1 MPRFSNFY
9 LICIF
14 IYESF
19 KNREEQDFH
28 VEGHGPVL
36 DVPDVVLDALVDR
49 GVAAE
54 AVDLGPA
61 GHARA
66 DLMLDH
72 VARDFFLKHLDELG
86 ALRTRADEGHL
97 AGEDVEELRELV
109 DGGFPDEAADAG
121 DARVA
126 RDGPALLFVGF
137 GLLHHGAEL
146 IHHERL
152 VMKADTL
159 LLEDDRARRGE
170 LDEGRDDEHD
180 RAEEDDAD
188 EGTADVDGTLRGGL
202 DRVGERDVPDVDD
215 REAVHVF
222 GDRLR
227 VDDVVIVRDELRVN
241 TGLLADVDDPV
252 ELRVGCERQGDRDFV
267 DGVLREDVLELGD
280 AADDTNALVA
290 FADFG
295 DVVDDAVD
303 VVAPVRVAAAGVDEL
318 VGGVREANE
327 HDVLLVEALPAEAR
341 EDVADAEAFDRRQ
354 GDVDDRERDEHTGRE
369 VAEVS
374 GASEREE
381 DRGQQHETDGAGLA
395 DVPEL
400 GALRVGA
407 LRLVQVERPVEKEVR
422 RYDRNERSK
431 IDLRRE
437 YAVACREDRCDDR
450 QEPCEGVGRAD
461 DEDVQ
466 KDMKLI

>member
-14 IYESF
+14 VYESF

-36 DVPDVVLDALVDR
+36 DVPDVILDALVDR

-61 GHARA
+61 GHAWT

-72 VARDFFLKHLDELG
+72 VAWDLLLKHLDELG
-86 ALRTRADEGHL
+86 ALRSRADEGHL
-97 AGEDVEELRELV
+97 AGEDIEELRELV
-109 DGGFPDEAADAG
+109 DGGFSDEAADAG

-126 RDGPALLFVGF
+126 WDGPALLFVRF

-159 LLEDDRARRGE
+159 LLEDDRTRRGE
-170 LDEGRDDEHD
+170 LDEDRDDEHD

-188 EGTADVDGTLRGGL
+188 EGADDVDGALRGGL

-215 REAVHVF
+215 REAIHVF

-227 VDDVVIVRDELRVN
+227 VDDVVIVRDELRMN
-241 TGLLADVDDPV
+241 AGLLADVDDAV
-252 ELRVGCERQGDRDFV
+252 QLRVGCERQGDRDFV

-280 AADDTNALVA
+280 AADDLDALIA
-290 FADFG
+290 LAEFC

-318 VGGVREANE
+318 VGGVREADE

-354 GDVDDRERDEHTGRE
+354 GDVDDGERDEHTGRE

-381 DRGQQHETDGAGLA
+381 DRGQQHEADGAGLA

-407 LRLVQVERPVEKEVR
+407 LRLVQVERPVKEEVR
-422 RYDRNERSK
+422 RYDRNERSE

-437 YAVACREDRCDDR
+437 YAVARREDRCDDR

-466 KDMKLI
+466 KDVKII

>member
-1 MPRFSNFY
+1 
-9 LICIF
+9 
-14 IYESF
+14 
-19 KNREEQDFH
+19 
-28 VEGHGPVL
+28 
-36 DVPDVVLDALVDR
+36 
-49 GVAAE
+49 
-54 AVDLGPA
+54 
-61 GHARA
+61 
-66 DLMLDH
+66 MLDH

-86 ALRTRADEGHL
+86 AFRSRADEGHL
-97 AGEDVEELRELV
+97 AREDVEKLRELV
-109 DGGFPDEAADAG
+109 DGGFSDEASDAG
-121 DARVA
+121 DTRVA
-126 RDGPALLFVGF
+126 WDGPALLFVGF

-146 IHHERL
+146 VHHKRL
-152 VMKADTL
+152 VVKADAL

-170 LDEGRDDEHD
+170 LDEGRNDEHD
-180 RAEEDDAD
+180 RTEEDDAD

-252 ELRVGCERQGDRDFV
+252 ELRIGCEWQGDRDFV

-280 AADDTNALVA
+280 AADDANALVA
-290 FADFG
+290 FADFR

-318 VGGVREANE
+318 VGGVREADE

-341 EDVADAEAFDRRQ
+341 EDVADTEAFDRRQ
-354 GDVDDRERDEHTGRE
+354 GDVNDRERDEHTSRE

-374 GASEREE
+374 GASERKE
-381 DRGQQHETDGAGLA
+381 DRGQQHEADGAGLA

-407 LRLVQVERPVEKEVR
+407 LRLVQVERPVEKEIR

-431 IDLRRE
+431 IDLRRQ
-437 YAVACREDRCDDR
+437 YAVPRREDRCDDR
-450 QEPCEGVGRAD
+450 KEPCEGVGRAN

-466 KDMKLI
+466 KDVNLI

>member
-1 MPRFSNFY
+1 
-9 LICIF
+9 
-14 IYESF
+14 
-19 KNREEQDFH
+19 
-28 VEGHGPVL
+28 
-36 DVPDVVLDALVDR
+36 
-49 GVAAE
+49 
-54 AVDLGPA
+54 
-61 GHARA
+61 
-66 DLMLDH
+66 MLDH
-72 VARDFFLKHLDELG
+72 VARDLLLKHLDELG
-86 ALRTRADEGHL
+86 TLRARADEGHL

-109 DGGFPDEAADAG
+109 DRGFPNEAADAG

-126 RDGPALLFVGF
+126 WDGPALLFVCF
-137 GLLHHGAEL
+137 SLLHHGAEL
-146 IHHERL
+146 VHHERL
-152 VMKADTL
+152 VMKADAL
-159 LLEDDRARRGE
+159 LLEDDRARGGE

-180 RAEEDDAD
+180 RAEEEDAD
-188 EGTADVDGTLRGGL
+188 EGAADVNGALRSGL
-202 DRVGERDVPDVDD
+202 DRVGERDIPDVDD

-227 VDDVVIVRDELRVN
+227 VDDVVIVRNELRVDAR
-241 TGLLADVDDPV
+241 LLADVDDPV

-280 AADDTNALVA
+280 AADDANALVA

-318 VGGVREANE
+318 VRGVREADE

-354 GDVDDRERDEHTGRE
+354 GDVDDRERNEHAGRE

-381 DRGQQHETDGAGLA
+381 DRGQQHEADSAGLA
-395 DVPEL
+395 DVPQL

-407 LRLVQVERPVEKEVR
+407 FRLVQVERPVEKEVR
-422 RYDRNERSK
+422 RYDRNERSE
-431 IDLRRE
+431 IDLRWQ
-437 YAVACREDRCDDR
+437 YAVARWEDRCDDR
-450 QEPCEGVGRAD
+450 QEPCKGVGCAD

-466 KDMKLI
+466 KDVKII

>member
-1 MPRFSNFY
+1 MPSFGNFY
-9 LICIF
+9 LICVF
-14 IYESF
+14 VYESF

-36 DVPDVVLDALVDR
+36 DIPDVVLDALVDR

-54 AVDLGPA
+54 AVDLSPA

-66 DLMLDH
+66 DLMFDH

-86 ALRTRADEGHL
+86 AFRSRADEGHL
-97 AGEDVEELRELV
+97 AGKDVEELRELV
-109 DGGFPDEAADAG
+109 DGGFPDEASNTG
-121 DARVA
+121 DARIA

-146 IHHERL
+146 VHHERF
-152 VMKADTL
+152 VVKADAF
-159 LLEDDRARRGE
+159 LLEDNRARRGE

-180 RAEEDDAD
+180 RTEEDDPD
-188 EGTADVDGTLRGGL
+188 EGAEDVDGALRGGL
-202 DRVGERDVPDVDD
+202 DRVGEWDVPDVDD

-227 VDDVVIVRDELRVN
+227 VDDVVIVRDELRVDA
-241 TGLLADVDDPV
+241 GLLADVDDAV
-252 ELRVGCERQGDRDFV
+252 ELRVGCERQGDCDFV

-280 AADDTNALVA
+280 AADDANALVA
-290 FADFG
+290 FTDFR

-303 VVAPVRVAAAGVDEL
+303 VVAPVRVTAAGVDEL
-318 VGGVREANE
+318 VGGVREADE

-341 EDVADAEAFDRRQ
+341 QDIADAEAFDRRQ
-354 GDVDDRERDEHTGRE
+354 GDVDDGERDEHTGRE
-369 VAEVS
+369 VTEVS

-381 DRGQQHETDGAGLA
+381 DRGQQHEADGAGLA

-407 LRLVQVERPVEKEVR
+407 LRLVQVERPVKEEVR
-422 RYDRNERSK
+422 RYDRNECSK
-431 IDLRRE
+431 IDLRRQ
-437 YAVACREDRCDDR
+437 YAVARREDRCDDR
-450 QEPCEGVGRAD
+450 QEPCDGVGRAD

-466 KDMKLI
+466 KDVKLI

>member
-1 MPRFSNFY
+1 
-9 LICIF
+9 
-14 IYESF
+14 
-19 KNREEQDFH
+19 
-28 VEGHGPVL
+28 
-36 DVPDVVLDALVDR
+36 
-49 GVAAE
+49 
-54 AVDLGPA
+54 
-61 GHARA
+61 
-66 DLMLDH
+66 MLDH
-72 VARDFFLKHLDELG
+72 VAWDLLLKHLDELG
-86 ALRTRADEGHL
+86 TLRARPDEGHL
-97 AGEDVEELRELV
+97 AGEDVEELRKLV

-126 RDGPALLFVGF
+126 WDGPALLFVCF

-146 IHHERL
+146 IHHKRL
-152 VMKADTL
+152 VMKTDTL

-188 EGTADVDGTLRGGL
+188 EGTADVDGALCGGL

-227 VDDVVIVRDELRVN
+227 VDDVVIVRDELRVHA
-241 TGLLADVDDPV
+241 GLLADVDDPV

-280 AADDTNALVA
+280 TADDANALVA

-318 VGGVREANE
+318 VGGVREADE

-341 EDVADAEAFDRRQ
+341 EDVADAEALDRRQ
-354 GDVDDRERDEHTGRE
+354 SDVNDRERDEHTGRE

-381 DRGQQHETDGAGLA
+381 DRGQQHEADGAGLA

-431 IDLRRE
+431 IDLRRQ

-450 QEPCEGVGRAD
+450 QEPCKGVGRAD

-466 KDMKLI
+466 KDVKLI

>member
-1 MPRFSNFY
+1 
-9 LICIF
+9 
-14 IYESF
+14 
-19 KNREEQDFH
+19 
-28 VEGHGPVL
+28 
-36 DVPDVVLDALVDR
+36 
-49 GVAAE
+49 
-54 AVDLGPA
+54 
-61 GHARA
+61 
-66 DLMLDH
+66 MLDH
-72 VARDFFLKHLDELG
+72 VAWDLLLKHLDELG
-86 ALRTRADEGHL
+86 ALRARPDEGHL

-109 DGGFPDEAADAG
+109 DGGFPDEAADTG

-126 RDGPALLFVGF
+126 WDGPALLFVGF

-170 LDEGRDDEHD
+170 LDEDRDDEHD
-180 RAEEDDAD
+180 RTEEDDAD
-188 EGTADVDGTLRGGL
+188 EGTADVDGALRGGL
-202 DRVGERDVPDVDD
+202 DRVGERDVSDVDD

-227 VDDVVIVRDELRVN
+227 VDDVVIVRDELRVD
-241 TGLLADVDDPV
+241 TRLLADVDDPV

-280 AADDTNALVA
+280 AADDANALVA

-303 VVAPVRVAAAGVDEL
+303 VVAPVRIAAAGVDEL
-318 VGGVREANE
+318 VGGVREADE

-341 EDVADAEAFDRRQ
+341 EDVADTEAFDRRQ
-354 GDVDDRERDEHTGRE
+354 GDVNDRERDEHTGRE

-374 GASEREE
+374 GASKREE
-381 DRGQQHETDGAGLA
+381 DRGQQHEADGAGLA

-407 LRLVQVERPVEKEVR
+407 LRLVQVERPVEKEIS
-422 RYDRNERSK
+422 RYDRNERSE
-431 IDLRRE
+431 IDLRRQ
-437 YAVACREDRCDDR
+437 YAVARREDRCDDR

-466 KDMKLI
+466 KDMKII

>member
-19 KNREEQDFH
+19 KNREEQDFY

-36 DVPDVVLDALVDR
+36 DVPDVVLHTLVDR

-61 GHARA
+61 GHAWA

-72 VARDFFLKHLDELG
+72 VAWDLLLKHLDELG
-86 ALRTRADEGHL
+86 TLRARPDEGHL

-126 RDGPALLFVGF
+126 RDGPALLFVCF

-146 IHHERL
+146 VHHERL
-152 VMKADTL
+152 VMKADAL
-159 LLEDDRARRGE
+159 LLEDNRARRGE

-180 RAEEDDAD
+180 RAEEEDAD
-188 EGTADVDGTLRGGL
+188 EGTADVDGTLRGSL
-202 DRVGERDVPDVDD
+202 DRVGEWDVPDVDD

-280 AADDTNALVA
+280 TADDANALVA

-318 VGGVREANE
+318 VGGV
-327 HDVLLVEALPAEAR
+327 
-341 EDVADAEAFDRRQ
+341 
-354 GDVDDRERDEHTGRE
+354 
-369 VAEVS
+369 
-374 GASEREE
+374 
-381 DRGQQHETDGAGLA
+381 
-395 DVPEL
+395 
-400 GALRVGA
+400 
-407 LRLVQVERPVEKEVR
+407 
-422 RYDRNERSK
+422 
-431 IDLRRE
+431 
-437 YAVACREDRCDDR
+437 
-450 QEPCEGVGRAD
+450 
-461 DEDVQ
+461 
-466 KDMKLI
+466 

>member
-1 MPRFSNFY
+1 
-9 LICIF
+9 
-14 IYESF
+14 
-19 KNREEQDFH
+19 
-28 VEGHGPVL
+28 
-36 DVPDVVLDALVDR
+36 
-49 GVAAE
+49 
-54 AVDLGPA
+54 
-61 GHARA
+61 
-66 DLMLDH
+66 MLDH
-72 VARDFFLKHLDELG
+72 VARDLLLKHLDELG
-86 ALRTRADEGHL
+86 TLRSRADEGHL
-97 AGEDVEELRELV
+97 AGEDVEELWELV

-146 IHHERL
+146 VHHERP
-152 VMKADTL
+152 VMKADAL
-159 LLEDDRARRGE
+159 LLKDDRARRGE
-170 LDEGRDDEHD
+170 LDEDRDDEHD

-188 EGTADVDGTLRGGL
+188 EGTADVDGALRGGL

-227 VDDVVIVRDELRVN
+227 VDDVVIVRDELRVDA
-241 TGLLADVDDPV
+241 GLLADVDDAV
-252 ELRVGCERQGDRDFV
+252 KLRIGCERQGDRDFV
-267 DGVLREDVLELGD
+267 DGVLREDVLQLRD
-280 AADDTNALVA
+280 AADDLDALVA
-290 FADFG
+290 LTDFR

-318 VGGVREANE
+318 IGGVGEADE
-327 HDVLLVEALPAEAR
+327 HDMLLVEALPAEAR
-341 EDVADAEAFDRRQ
+341 QGIADAEAFDRRQ
-354 GDVDDRERDEHTGRE
+354 CDVDDGERDEHTGRE
-369 VAEVS
+369 VAKVS
-374 GASEREE
+374 GATEGKE
-381 DRGQQHETDGAGLA
+381 DRGQQHEADGTGLA

-407 LRLVQVERPVEKEVR
+407 LRLVQMERPVEKEVR

-437 YAVACREDRCDDR
+437 YAVTRREDRCDDR

-466 KDMKLI
+466 KDVKLI

>member
-1 MPRFSNFY
+1 
-9 LICIF
+9 
-14 IYESF
+14 
-19 KNREEQDFH
+19 
-28 VEGHGPVL
+28 
-36 DVPDVVLDALVDR
+36 
-49 GVAAE
+49 
-54 AVDLGPA
+54 
-61 GHARA
+61 
-66 DLMLDH
+66 MLDH
-72 VARDFFLKHLDELG
+72 VAWDLLLKHLDELG
-86 ALRTRADEGHL
+86 TLRARADEGHL

-109 DGGFPDEAADAG
+109 DRGFPNEAADTG
-121 DARVA
+121 DTRVA
-126 RDGPALLFVGF
+126 WDGPALLFVRF

-152 VMKADTL
+152 VMKADAL

-170 LDEGRDDEHD
+170 LDESRNDEHD
-180 RAEEDDAD
+180 RTEEEDAD
-188 EGTADVDGTLRGGL
+188 EGTADVDGALRGGL

-227 VDDVVIVRDELRVN
+227 VDDVVIVRDELRVDA
-241 TGLLADVDDPV
+241 GLLADVDDPV
-252 ELRVGCERQGDRDFV
+252 ELRIGCERQGDRDFV

-280 AADDTNALVA
+280 TADDANALVA

-295 DVVDDAVD
+295 DVVDDTID
-303 VVAPVRVAAAGVDEL
+303 VVAPVRVAATGVDEL
-318 VGGVREANE
+318 VGGIREADE

-369 VAEVS
+369 VAEVP

-381 DRGQQHETDGAGLA
+381 DRSQQHEADGAGLA

-422 RYDRNERSK
+422 RYDRNERSE

-437 YAVACREDRCDDR
+437 YAVARREDRCDDR
-450 QEPCEGVGRAD
+450 QEPREGVGRAD

-466 KDMKLI
+466 KDVKLI

>member
-1 MPRFSNFY
+1 
-9 LICIF
+9 
-14 IYESF
+14 
-19 KNREEQDFH
+19 
-28 VEGHGPVL
+28 
-36 DVPDVVLDALVDR
+36 
-49 GVAAE
+49 
-54 AVDLGPA
+54 
-61 GHARA
+61 
-66 DLMLDH
+66 MLDH
-72 VARDFFLKHLDELG
+72 IAWDLLLKHLDELG
-86 ALRTRADEGHL
+86 TLRARADEGHL

-126 RDGPALLFVGF
+126 WDGPALLFVRF

-146 IHHERL
+146 VHHKRL
-152 VMKADTL
+152 VVKADAL
-159 LLEDDRARRGE
+159 LLEDDRARRSE
-170 LDEGRDDEHD
+170 LNEGRDDEHD

-188 EGTADVDGTLRGGL
+188 ESTADVDSTLRGGL

-222 GDRLR
+222 GDWLR
-227 VDDVVIVRDELRVN
+227 VDDVVIVRDELRMHA
-241 TGLLADVDDPV
+241 GLLTDVNDPV
-252 ELRVGCERQGDRDFV
+252 KLRVGCERQGDRDFV

-280 AADDTNALVA
+280 TADDANALVA

-318 VGGVREANE
+318 VGGVREADE

-341 EDVADAEAFDRRQ
+341 QDIADAEAFDRRQ
-354 GDVDDRERDEHTGRE
+354 GDVDDGERDEHTGRE

-381 DRGQQHETDGAGLA
+381 DRGQQHEADGTGLA
-395 DVPEL
+395 DVPKL

-407 LRLVQVERPVEKEVR
+407 LRLVQVERPVKEEVR

-431 IDLRRE
+431 IDLRRQ
-437 YAVACREDRCDDR
+437 YAVARREDRCDDR
-450 QEPCEGVGRAD
+450 QEPRKGVGRAD

-466 KDMKLI
+466 KDVKII

>member
-1 MPRFSNFY
+1 
-9 LICIF
+9 
-14 IYESF
+14 
-19 KNREEQDFH
+19 
-28 VEGHGPVL
+28 
-36 DVPDVVLDALVDR
+36 
-49 GVAAE
+49 
-54 AVDLGPA
+54 
-61 GHARA
+61 
-66 DLMLDH
+66 MLDH
-72 VARDFFLKHLDELG
+72 VARNLLLKHLDELG
-86 ALRTRADEGHL
+86 ALRSRADEGHL
-97 AGEDVEELRELV
+97 AGEDVEELWELV

-137 GLLHHGAEL
+137 SLLHHGAEL
-146 IHHERL
+146 VHHERP
-152 VMKADTL
+152 VMKADAL
-159 LLEDDRARRGE
+159 LFKDDRARRGE
-170 LDEGRDDEHD
+170 LDEDRDDEHD

-188 EGTADVDGTLRGGL
+188 ESTADVDGALRGGL
-202 DRVGERDVPDVDD
+202 DRVGERDVSDVDD

-227 VDDVVIVRDELRVN
+227 VDDVVIVRDELRVDA
-241 TGLLADVDDPV
+241 GLLADVDDAV
-252 ELRVGCERQGDRDFV
+252 ELRIGCERQSDRDFV
-267 DGVLREDVLELGD
+267 DGVLREDVLQLRD
-280 AADDTNALVA
+280 AADDLDALVA
-290 FADFG
+290 LTDFR

-318 VGGVREANE
+318 VGGVREADE
-327 HDVLLVEALPAEAR
+327 HDVLLVEAFPAEAR
-341 EDVADAEAFDRRQ
+341 QGIADTEAFDRRQ
-354 GDVDDRERDEHTGRE
+354 GDVDDGERDEHTGRE

-374 GASEREE
+374 GATEGEE
-381 DRGQQHETDGAGLA
+381 DRGQQHEADGTGLA

-407 LRLVQVERPVEKEVR
+407 LRLVQMERPVEKEVR

-466 KDMKLI
+466 KDVKLI

>member
-1 MPRFSNFY
+1 
-9 LICIF
+9 
-14 IYESF
+14 
-19 KNREEQDFH
+19 
-28 VEGHGPVL
+28 
-36 DVPDVVLDALVDR
+36 
-49 GVAAE
+49 
-54 AVDLGPA
+54 
-61 GHARA
+61 
-66 DLMLDH
+66 MLDH
-72 VARDFFLKHLDELG
+72 VAWDLLLKHLDELG
-86 ALRTRADEGHL
+86 TLRARPDEGHL

-126 RDGPALLFVGF
+126 RDGPALLFVCF

-146 IHHERL
+146 VHHERL
-152 VMKADTL
+152 VMKADAL
-159 LLEDDRARRGE
+159 LLEDNRARRGE

-180 RAEEDDAD
+180 RAEEEDAD
-188 EGTADVDGTLRGGL
+188 EGTADVDGTLRGSL
-202 DRVGERDVPDVDD
+202 DRVGEWDVPDVDD

-280 AADDTNALVA
+280 AADDANALVA

-318 VGGVREANE
+318 VGGVREADE
-327 HDVLLVEALPAEAR
+327 HDVLLIEALPAEAR

-381 DRGQQHETDGAGLA
+381 DRGQQHEADGAGLA

-422 RYDRNERSK
+422 RYDRNERSE

-437 YAVACREDRCDDR
+437 YAVACRKDRCDDR

-466 KDMKLI
+466 KDVKII

>member
-1 MPRFSNFY
+1 
-9 LICIF
+9 
-14 IYESF
+14 
-19 KNREEQDFH
+19 
-28 VEGHGPVL
+28 
-36 DVPDVVLDALVDR
+36 
-49 GVAAE
+49 
-54 AVDLGPA
+54 
-61 GHARA
+61 
-66 DLMLDH
+66 MLDH
-72 VARDFFLKHLDELG
+72 VAWNLLLKHLDELG
-86 ALRTRADEGHL
+86 TLRARADEGHL

-126 RDGPALLFVGF
+126 WDGPALLFVRF

-152 VMKADTL
+152 VVKADAL
-159 LLEDDRARRGE
+159 LLEDDRARRSE

-180 RAEEDDAD
+180 RTEEDDTD
-188 EGTADVDGTLRGGL
+188 ESAADVDGALCGGL

-227 VDDVVIVRDELRVN
+227 GDDVVIVRDELRVHA
-241 TGLLADVDDPV
+241 GLLADVDDPV

-280 AADDTNALVA
+280 TADDANALVA

-318 VGGVREANE
+318 VGGVREADE
-327 HDVLLVEALPAEAR
+327 HDVLLVEALPAKAR
-341 EDVADAEAFDRRQ
+341 EDVTDAEAFDRRQ
-354 GDVDDRERDEHTGRE
+354 GDVDDRERDKHTGRE

-381 DRGQQHETDGAGLA
+381 DRGQQHEADGAGLA

-400 GALRVGA
+400 GAL
-407 LRLVQVERPVEKEVR
+407 
-422 RYDRNERSK
+422 
-431 IDLRRE
+431 
-437 YAVACREDRCDDR
+437 
-450 QEPCEGVGRAD
+450 
-461 DEDVQ
+461 
-466 KDMKLI
+466 

>member
-1 MPRFSNFY
+1 
-9 LICIF
+9 
-14 IYESF
+14 
-19 KNREEQDFH
+19 
-28 VEGHGPVL
+28 
-36 DVPDVVLDALVDR
+36 
-49 GVAAE
+49 
-54 AVDLGPA
+54 
-61 GHARA
+61 
-66 DLMLDH
+66 MLDH
-72 VARDFFLKHLDELG
+72 VAWDLLLKHLDELG
-86 ALRTRADEGHL
+86 TLRARADEGHL
-97 AGEDVEELRELV
+97 ASEDVEELRELV
-109 DGGFPDEAADAG
+109 DGSFPDEAADAG

-126 RDGPALLFVGF
+126 WDGPALLFVGF

-146 IHHERL
+146 VHHERL
-152 VMKADTL
+152 VMKADAL

-188 EGTADVDGTLRGGL
+188 EGAADVDGALRGGL
-202 DRVGERDVPDVDD
+202 DRVGEWDVPDVDD
-215 REAVHVF
+215 WEAVHVF

-227 VDDVVIVRDELRVN
+227 VDDVVIVRDELRVHA
-241 TGLLADVDDPV
+241 GLLADVDDPI

-267 DGVLREDVLELGD
+267 DGVLRKDVLELRD
-280 AADDTNALVA
+280 ATNNANALVA

-295 DVVDDAVD
+295 DVVDDAID
-303 VVAPVRVAAAGVDEL
+303 VVAPVRVAAAGVDKL
-318 VGGVREANE
+318 VGSVREADE

-354 GDVDDRERDEHTGRE
+354 GDVDDRERDEHAGRE

-381 DRGQQHETDGAGLA
+381 DRGQQHKADGAGLA

-437 YAVACREDRCDDR
+437 YAVARREDRCDDR
-450 QEPCEGVGRAD
+450 QEPREGVGRAD

-466 KDMKLI
+466 KYVKII

>member
-1 MPRFSNFY
+1 
-9 LICIF
+9 
-14 IYESF
+14 
-19 KNREEQDFH
+19 
-28 VEGHGPVL
+28 
-36 DVPDVVLDALVDR
+36 
-49 GVAAE
+49 
-54 AVDLGPA
+54 
-61 GHARA
+61 
-66 DLMLDH
+66 MLDH
-72 VARDFFLKHLDELG
+72 IAWDLLLKHLDELG
-86 ALRTRADEGHL
+86 TLRARADEGHL

-109 DGGFPDEAADAG
+109 DGGFPNEAADTG
-121 DARVA
+121 DTRVA
-126 RDGPALLFVGF
+126 WDGPALLFVGF
-137 GLLHHGAEL
+137 GLFHHGAEL
-146 IHHERL
+146 VHHERL
-152 VMKADTL
+152 VMKADAL

-188 EGTADVDGTLRGGL
+188 EGTADVDGALRGGL
-202 DRVGERDVPDVDD
+202 DRVGERDIPDVDD
-215 REAVHVF
+215 RETVHVF

-227 VDDVVIVRDELRVN
+227 VDDVVVVRDELRVN

-267 DGVLREDVLELGD
+267 DGVLCEDVLELGD
-280 AADDTNALVA
+280 AADDANALVA

-318 VGGVREANE
+318 VGGVREADE
-327 HDVLLVEALPAEAR
+327 HDVLLVEALPAKTR

-354 GDVDDRERDEHTGRE
+354 GDVNDRERDEHTGRE

-381 DRGQQHETDGAGLA
+381 DRGQQHEADGAGLA

-461 DEDVQ
+461 DENVQ
-466 KDMKLI
+466 KNVKII

>member
-1 MPRFSNFY
+1 
-9 LICIF
+9 
-14 IYESF
+14 
-19 KNREEQDFH
+19 
-28 VEGHGPVL
+28 
-36 DVPDVVLDALVDR
+36 
-49 GVAAE
+49 
-54 AVDLGPA
+54 
-61 GHARA
+61 
-66 DLMLDH
+66 MLDH
-72 VARDFFLKHLDELG
+72 VARDLLLKHLDELG
-86 ALRTRADEGHL
+86 TLRARADEGHL

-109 DGGFPDEAADAG
+109 DRGFPNEAADAG

-126 RDGPALLFVGF
+126 WDGPALLFVCF

-152 VMKADTL
+152 VMKADAL

-170 LDEGRDDEHD
+170 LDEGRDNEHD

-188 EGTADVDGTLRGGL
+188 EGTADVDGALRGGL

-227 VDDVVIVRDELRVN
+227 VDDVVIVRDELRVDA
-241 TGLLADVDDPV
+241 GLLADVDDPV
-252 ELRVGCERQGDRDFV
+252 ELCVGCEWQGDRDFV
-267 DGVLREDVLELGD
+267 DGILCEDMLELGD
-280 AADDTNALVA
+280 ATDDANALVA

-303 VVAPVRVAAAGVDEL
+303 VVTPVRVAAAGVDEL
-318 VGGVREANE
+318 VGGVREADE

-354 GDVDDRERDEHTGRE
+354 GDVDDGERDEHAGRE

-381 DRGQQHETDGAGLA
+381 DRGQQHEADGAGLA

-407 LRLVQVERPVEKEVR
+407 LRLVQVKRPVKEEVR
-422 RYDRNERSK
+422 RYDRNERNE

-450 QEPCEGVGRAD
+450 QEPCKGVGRAD

-466 KDMKLI
+466 KDMKII

>member
-1 MPRFSNFY
+1 
-9 LICIF
+9 
-14 IYESF
+14 
-19 KNREEQDFH
+19 
-28 VEGHGPVL
+28 
-36 DVPDVVLDALVDR
+36 
-49 GVAAE
+49 
-54 AVDLGPA
+54 
-61 GHARA
+61 
-66 DLMLDH
+66 MLDH

-86 ALRTRADEGHL
+86 AFRSRADEGHL
-97 AGEDVEELRELV
+97 AGEDVEKLREFV
-109 DGGFPDEAADAG
+109 DRGFPDEAADAG

-126 RDGPALLFVGF
+126 WNGPALLFVCF

-146 IHHERL
+146 IHHKRL
-152 VMKADTL
+152 IMKADAL

-188 EGTADVDGTLRGGL
+188 EGTADVDGALRGGL
-202 DRVGERDVPDVDD
+202 DRVGERDVSDVDD

-227 VDDVVIVRDELRVN
+227 VDDVVIVRDELCVD

-280 AADDTNALVA
+280 AADDANTLVA

-318 VGGVREANE
+318 VGGVREADE
-327 HDVLLVEALPAEAR
+327 HNVLLVEAFPAEAR

-354 GDVDDRERDEHTGRE
+354 GDVDDGERDEHTGRE

-381 DRGQQHETDGAGLA
+381 DRGQQHEADSAGLA

-422 RYDRNERSK
+422 RYDRNERSE

-437 YAVACREDRCDDR
+437 YAVASREDRCDDR

-466 KDMKLI
+466 KDMKII